1 MNDILFNES
10 GLDSLITRLENT
22 KNSMQ
27 ESLNDCKEKL
37 KQIDGDTIWKSKAQE
52 ALKEKKD
59 KYVETFPTII
69 EEREKEIEL
78 LKQAKQEF
86 MSTENVV
93 DKNINTNISDI
104 Y

>member
-10 GLDSLITRLENT
+10 GLDSLITRLEDI

-69 EEREKEIEL
+69 EELEKEIEL
-78 LKQAKQEF
+78 LQQEF

>member
-1 MNDILFNES
+1 MAI
-10 GLDSLITRLENT
+10 RL
-22 KNSMQ
+22 S
-27 ESLNDCKEKL
+27 DDKELETEIIK
-37 KQIDGDTIWKSKAQE
+37 K
-52 ALKEKKD
+52 LKEKKD

-69 EEREKEIEL
+69 EELEKEIEL